1 MSILLRKIVKGG
13 LLQKIIKTKI
23 QNINSFFKIT
33 GVNTLEITFPNCY
46 KEYKQF
52 PTTPVLIG
60 SWTDNKEFASQH
72 QPKDY

>member
-13 LLQKIIKTKI
+13 VLPKIRKTKI

-33 GVNTLEITFPNCY
+33 GVNTVEITFPNCC
-46 KEYKQF
+46 KEYKWF
-52 PTTPVLIG
+52 PITPVLIG